1 MMKPN
6 FISRLPRPAMTAIGG
21 VAGFTAYFSMYA
33 FRKPVAADTFAGVAP
48 FLHGLDYKSAVI
60 IMQIAGYALSKLIG
74 IRVVAQFGRTGRGY
88 AIIGLVSIAWA
99 ALILFAVAPAPWN
112 AAFFLLNGLPL
123 GMIWGLVFSYLEG
136 RRESDI
142 LGAILCASFIFSSG
156 VMKSV
161 GEVMVRSGI
170 SIWWMPAAVG
180 AVFFPLLLLSVWAL
194 ESLPPPDAQDEK
206 ERMPRVPMFRA
217 ERMAMLRAN
226 WMMIFPLVAGYVM
239 LTAIRDF
246 RDNFAPEL
254 WQAAGYRDI
263 AALFTESEVPVAIGV
278 LVVLAA
284 LNRVRANLVALQAM
298 QVLIILGALM
308 LAGATASFQFGL
320 ISGLLWMMLSGM
332 GLYLAYTPFNAM
344 LFDRMIAAIGKPGNS
359 GFLIYVSDAAGYCGS
374 VGVIVLR
381 NAYGTSGNWL
391 SFYVAFAYATA
402 AIVTGFG
409 LLSLFVAHWRLKE
422 GAPARVMRP

>member
-1 MMKPN
+1 
-6 FISRLPRPAMTAIGG
+6 
-21 VAGFTAYFSMYA
+21 MYA
-33 FRKPVAADTFAGVAP
+33 FRKPVAADMFAGVAP
-48 FLHGLDYKSAVI
+48 FLDGLDYKSAVI
-60 IMQIAGYALSKLIG
+60 IMQIVGYALSKLIG
-74 IRVVAQFGRTGRGY
+74 IRVVSQFGRKGRGY

-99 ALILFAVAPAPWN
+99 ALILFALAPAPWN
-112 AAFFLLNGLPL
+112 AVFFLLNGLPL

-161 GEVMVRSGI
+161 GEVMLRAGVSV
-170 SIWWMPAAVG
+170 WWMPAAVG

-194 ESLPPPDAQDEK
+194 EILPPPDPQDEK

-217 ERMAMLRAN
+217 ERIAMLRAN
-226 WMMIFPLVAGYVM
+226 WKIIFPLVCGYVM

-254 WQAAGYRDI
+254 WHAAGYRDV

-284 LNRVRANLVALQAM
+284 LNRVRNNLKALQAM
-298 QVLIILGALM
+298 QALIVFGAVM
-308 LAGATASFQFGL
+308 LAVATVAFQAGV
-320 ISGLLWMMLSGM
+320 ISGLMWMILSGM

-374 VGVIVLR
+374 VAVIFLR
-381 NAYGTSGNWL
+381 NVCGARGNWL
-391 SFYVAFAYATA
+391 SFYVDFAYATA

-409 LLSLFVAHWRLKE
+409 LISLFVARRRLGGSGSE
-422 GAPARVMRP
+422 AGVTRRP

>member
-1 MMKPN
+1 MKPKLA
-6 FISRLPRPAMTAIGG
+6 SRLSRPAITAVGG
-21 VAGFTAYFSMYA
+21 IAGFTAYFSMYA
-33 FRKPVAADTFAGVAP
+33 FRKPVAADIFSGVAP
-48 FLHGLDYKSAVI
+48 FLDGLDYKSAVI

-74 IRVVAQFGRTGRGY
+74 ISVVAQFGRQGRGY
-88 AIIGLVSIAWA
+88 AIIGLVSIAWV
-99 ALILFAVAPAPWN
+99 ALILFALAPAPWN
-112 AAFFLLNGLPL
+112 AVFFLLNGLPL

-142 LGAILCASFIFSSG
+142 LGAVLCASFIFSSG

-161 GEVMVRSGI
+161 GEVMVQAGVSV
-170 SIWWMPAAVG
+170 WWMPAAVG
-180 AVFFPLLLLSVWAL
+180 GVFFPLLLISVWAL
-194 ESLPPPDAQDEK
+194 EILPPPDRQDEA

-226 WMMIFPLVAGYVM
+226 WTMIFPLVVGYVM

-254 WQAAGYRDI
+254 WHAAGYRDV
-263 AALFTESEVPVAIGV
+263 AALFTESEAPVAIGV

-284 LNRVRANLVALQAM
+284 LNRVRNNLAALQTM
-298 QVLIILGALM
+298 QALIILGAVM
-308 LAGATASFQFGL
+308 LAGATLAFRCGV
-320 ISGLLWMMLSGM
+320 ISGLVWMILSGL

-359 GFLIYVSDAAGYCGS
+359 GFLIYVADAAGYCGS
-374 VGVIVLR
+374 VAVIVLR
-381 NAYGTSGNWL
+381 NVCGAKENWL
-391 SFYVAFAYATA
+391 SFYVDFAYVTA

-409 LLSLFVAHWRLKE
+409 LVSLFVAHRRL
-422 GAPARVMRP
+422 GGRALVMRP